1 MTKKMVLK
9 LGVHDEKEKR
19 KALKSVSSLTGIESL
34 SMDMKEKK
42 LTVVGVVDPID
53 IVGKL
58 KKHCL
63 AELVTVGPAKEEE
76 KKKDEPKKD
85 EPKKEK
91 TEAEKIEELLELYK
105 KHNPYYT
112 QTYRVYSAEENPNAC
127 VIS

>member
-1 MTKKMVLK
+1 MFATY
-9 LGVHDEKEKR
+9 
-19 KALKSVSSLTGIESL
+19 AGIESL

>member
-9 LGVHDEKEKR
+9 LGVHDGKEKR
-19 KALKSVSSLTGIESL
+19 KALRSVSSLSGIESL

-42 LTVVGVVDPID
+42 LTVVEAVDPIE

-58 KKHCL
+58 KQHCRVK
-63 AELVTVGPAKEEE
+63 LVT
-76 KKKDEPKKD
+76 
-85 EPKKEK
+85 
-91 TEAEKIEELLELYK
+91 TRSWKI

-112 QTYRVYSAEENPNAC
+112 HTSHVYSAEENPNAC